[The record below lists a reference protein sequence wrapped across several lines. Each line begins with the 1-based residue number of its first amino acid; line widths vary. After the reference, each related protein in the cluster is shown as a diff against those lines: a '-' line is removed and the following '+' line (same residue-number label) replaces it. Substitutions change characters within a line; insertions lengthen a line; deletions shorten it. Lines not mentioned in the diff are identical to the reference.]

1 MLLLGLKKL
10 TTHVRTALLQTDRGH
25 EDLRRQGAEMGIRV
39 SGLTVQGFGAS
50 VSGGRLEF
58 RMSEVQG
65 LGLRDGN
72 A

>member
-1 MLLLGLKKL
+1 MLE
-10 TTHVRTALLQTDRGH
+10 TDRGH
-25 EDLRRQGAEMGIRV
+25 EDLRRQGPEMGIRV

-65 LGLRDGN
+65 LGIRDGN